1 MAYDSYVPPLLPYWL
16 ALSISVFGDSPFIMK
31 LSMLPFIVVFV
42 MATYA
47 LGKRFS
53 PSVAMPLTF
62 FLALSPAILPSWNI
76 MLDLPSIALGLLAVE
91 LFMRSIDSGDWKK
104 ATRQLNQVVE
114 EDDNNADAWNLL
126 GYSWCKLDEN
136 RKSSKAY
143 ARALKINPEHKGAL
157 EYQGELFIKLGELE
171 KAKGNLELLRDLCPE
186 GCSEREDLANALAGK
201 STY

>member
-1 MAYDSYVPPLLPYWL
+1 
-16 ALSISVFGDSPFIMK
+16 
-31 LSMLPFIVVFV
+31 MLFIVTRRKVLRLYILIFIV
-42 MATYA
+42 LSA
-47 LGKRFS
+47 
-53 PSVAMPLTF
+53 VLTQS
-62 FLALSPAILPSWNI
+62 LVKAAGSDDDSTT
-76 MLDLPSIALGLLAVE
+76 SIDAAE
-91 LFMRSIDSGDWKK
+91 LMVKAQKYIDSGDWKK

-126 GYSWCKLDEN
+126 GYSWRKLDEN

-171 KAKGNLELLRDLCPE
+171 KAKGNLELLRELCPD